1 MTNSKNSKEIY
12 ELAEKIA
19 LDDFDKLEEQHEFS
33 HTYTRKKKLFMEE
46 MKPQNGQPLKKRKR
60 HRMLIAACLLIG
72 MPTTVLEQ

>member
-33 HTYTRKKKLFMEE
+33 HTYTRKRNCSWKK
-46 MKPQNGQPLKKRKR
+46 
-60 HRMLIAACLLIG
+60 
-72 MPTTVLEQ
+72 

>member
-33 HTYTRKKKLFMEE
+33 HTYTRKRNCFGGNEAE
-46 MKPQNGQPLKKRKR
+46 RW
-60 HRMLIAACLLIG
+60 
-72 MPTTVLEQ
+72 TTAEKA

>member
-46 MKPQNGQPLKKRKR
+46 MKPQNGQPLKSVKD
-60 HRMLIAACLLIG
+60 IVC
-72 MPTTVLEQ
+72 